1 MNYIFFEVNYFFLTL
16 SLACLT
22 PITSKPI
29 GNQENQQHS
38 NENFGVSDDYE
49 SLDMKN
55 IETSSYEIL
64 QLNKRSLKYYNTEN
78 QKCTKD
84 HRVEGIM
91 IN

>member
-29 GNQENQQHS
+29 GNQENQKHS

-64 QLNKRSLKYYNTEN
+64 QLNKRSLKYYNTES

-84 HRVEGIM
+84 HGVEGIM